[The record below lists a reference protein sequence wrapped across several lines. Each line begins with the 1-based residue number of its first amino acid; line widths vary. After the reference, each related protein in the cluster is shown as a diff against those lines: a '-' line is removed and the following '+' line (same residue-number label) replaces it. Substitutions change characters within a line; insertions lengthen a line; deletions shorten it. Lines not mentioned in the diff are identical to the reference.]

1 MPRPILSCMVPRRR
15 ASRWWTSRH
24 SSRSSSACTTRYFP
38 YDSAVKRLERLAS
51 RSKREF
57 CSSSVVWMDFDFAAS
72 SRRRRREPVDAL
84 RELASLE
91 FVRAQLQGAHGAQ
104 PFKTP
109 PHASQHSV
117 STPDVRRTADERRR
131 HAVGAEIRS
140 VWLRGAPI
148 LATARG
154 ATRCDGDDR

>member
-1 MPRPILSCMVPRRR
+1 
-15 ASRWWTSRH
+15 
-24 SSRSSSACTTRYFP
+24 
-38 YDSAVKRLERLAS
+38 
-51 RSKREF
+51 
-57 CSSSVVWMDFDFAAS
+57 MDFDFAAS

-117 STPDVRRTADERRR
+117 STPDVRRTLTSGGGTLWAQKF
-131 HAVGAEIRS
+131 AAYG
-140 VWLRGAPI
+140 
-148 LATARG
+148 
-154 ATRCDGDDR
+154 